1 MLSRV
6 ADCLFWMSRY
16 LERAESVA
24 RLLNATFHRDLDLAH
39 VTAAGDHQPWLA
51 NLAIL
56 QQAVPDGLAGDNF
69 RPRAVA
75 AWLSFELSNPG
86 SIIGCVNRARN
97 NARSIRGTIGP
108 DVWRSINTLYWQLRD
123 NEFETSARHSPF
135 DYYQTVEAG
144 CHLFQGVCD
153 ATLPHDEGWEFIRLG
168 RCLERAERTLRLL
181 AVKYEELRHGADAP
195 ILTLEWAGVLKSANA
210 YEAYQRATGGRVDP
224 ERVIEFLL
232 LDTACPRSVRF
243 CLEEAGRAVA
253 SVEAWTNGRGAGRT
267 DRVIGRVVSE
277 LKYAEPGQ
285 FVDGGLSARLQHL
298 LQQCTAAGRTIH
310 EQYMLVQPPGAAP

>member
-24 RLLNATFHRDLDLAH
+24 RLLNATFHRDLDLAA
-39 VTAAGDHQPWLA
+39 VTAAGDHRPWLA

-56 QQAVPDGLAGDNF
+56 QQAVPESLAGDDL
-69 RPRAVA
+69 RPRALA
-75 AWLSFELSNPG
+75 EWLSFDLANPG
-86 SIIGCVNRARN
+86 SIIACVNRARN

-108 DVWRSINTLYWQLRD
+108 DVWRAINTLYWQLRD
-123 NEFETSARHSPF
+123 AEFETAARHSPF
-135 DYYQTVEAG
+135 DYYQTVESG
-144 CHLFQGVCD
+144 CHLFLGVCD

-181 AVKYEELRHGADAP
+181 AVKYEDLCGGADPP

-210 YEAYQRATGGRVDP
+210 YEAYQRATANRVEPD
-224 ERVIEFLL
+224 RVIEFLL

-243 CLEEAGRAVA
+243 CLEEALKAVA
-253 SVEAWTNGRGAGRT
+253 SIEACTDGRGAGRT
-267 DRVIGRVVSE
+267 DRLLGRVVSE
-277 LKYAEPGQ
+277 LKYAEPKQLVNG
-285 FVDGGLSARLQHL
+285 DLAARLHHL
-298 LQQCTAAGRTIH
+298 LGQCAAAGRAIH
-310 EQYMLVQPPGAAP
+310 EQYLLAHQPGAVS

>member
-24 RLLNATFHRDLDLAH
+24 RLLNATFHRDLDLAA
-39 VTAAGDHQPWLA
+39 VTAAGDHRPWLA

-56 QQAVPDGLAGDNF
+56 QQAAPGHLSGENF
-69 RPRAVA
+69 KPRAVA
-75 AWLSFELSNPG
+75 AWLTFDPQNPG
-86 SIIGCVNRARN
+86 SVIGCVNRARN

-108 DVWRSINTLYWQLRD
+108 DVWRAINSLYWQLRD
-123 NEFETSARHSPF
+123 SDFEAAARHSPF
-135 DYYQTVEAG
+135 DYYQTVEVG

-168 RCLERAERTLRLL
+168 RCLERADRTLRLL
-181 AVKYEELRHGADAP
+181 AVKYEELRHGADTP

-210 YEAYQRATGGRVDP
+210 YEAYQRAAGRVDP
-224 ERVIEFLL
+224 DRVIEFLL

-243 CLEEAGRAVA
+243 CLEEAMKAVT
-253 SVEAWTNGRGAGRT
+253 SVEDCTAGRGAGRT
-267 DRVIGRVVSE
+267 DRLLGRVVSE
-277 LKYAEPGQ
+277 LKYAEPKQFANGQ
-285 FVDGGLSARLQHL
+285 LPAQLHHL
-298 LQQCTAAGRTIH
+298 LQGCAAAGRAIH
-310 EQYMLVQPPGAAP
+310 EQYLLAHQPGAP

>member
-1 MLSRV
+1 
-6 ADCLFWMSRY
+6 MSTY

-24 RLLNATFHRDLDLAH
+24 RLLNATFHRDLDLAS
-39 VTAAGDHQPWLA
+39 VTAAGDHRPWLA

-56 QQAVPDGLAGDNF
+56 QQPLPAALAGENF

-75 AWLSFELSNPG
+75 AWLSFDATNPG
-86 SIIGCVNRARN
+86 SIIGSVTLARN
-97 NARSIRGTIGP
+97 NARTIRGTIGP
-108 DVWRSINTLYWQLRD
+108 DVWRAINTLYWQLRD
-123 NEFETSARHSPF
+123 TEFETSARHSPF

-168 RCLERAERTLRLL
+168 RSLERADRTLRLL
-181 AVKYEELRHGADAP
+181 AVKYEELRHGADPP
-195 ILTLEWAGVLKSANA
+195 IVALEWAGVLKSANA
-210 YEAYQRATGGRVDP
+210 YEAYQRANGGRIEP

-243 CLEEAGRAVA
+243 GLEEAGRAVA
-253 SVEAWTNGRGAGRT
+253 SIEAYTNGRGAGRA
-267 DRVIGRVVSE
+267 DRLIGRVVSE

-285 FVDGGLSARLQHL
+285 FVTGDLASRLHHL
-298 LQQCTAAGRTIH
+298 LLQCTAAGRTIH
-310 EQYMLVQPPGAAP
+310 EMYMLIHHPGADS